1 MDFLELFN
9 AIARFAKPAH
19 SEFTP
24 LESLDVPF
32 TETKLDSMDML
43 IVAMYFSEIYG
54 ISDEDSKSL
63 MPKTVREMQEL
74 IGGLKTRDPESVESA
89 MASIQ

>member
-9 AIARFAKPAH
+9 KVARFAKPAH
-19 SEFTP
+19 TEFAP
-24 LESLDVPF
+24 LDSLDTPF
-32 TETKLDSMDML
+32 TETTLDSMDML

-54 ISDEDSKSL
+54 ISDEDSKNL

-74 IGGLKTRDPESVESA
+74 IDGLKTCEPESIESA
-89 MASIQ
+89 MASIR

>member
-9 AIARFAKPAH
+9 QVARFAKPAH
-19 SEFTP
+19 SDFTP
-24 LESLDVPF
+24 LASSFTAF
-32 TETKLDSMDML
+32 TETELDSMDML

-63 MPKTVREMQEL
+63 MPKTVAEMWDL
-74 IGGLKTRDPESVESA
+74 IFKLKTKDPESIEAA
-89 MASIQ
+89 MKSIQ